1 MRLSNNKNLLQNYNI
16 MLTKIKETNGIK
28 DWLYNNLL
36 LKRFLF
42 EKKHNKQTCK
52 REMLY
57 S

>member
-36 LKRFLF
+36 LKRLVGIFKF
-42 EKKHNKQTCK
+42 IA
-52 REMLY
+52 M
-57 S
+57 